1 LDTHALTDA
10 QLAGQR
16 LMAGFSGT
24 ELNTELRHLIR
35 EHKVG
40 GLILFSRNIQNP
52 PQVRH
57 LCRSIQAYARSCGQP
72 PLFIAVDQEGGRVAR
87 LKAPFTEFPGQPH
100 IRTAADAIR
109 FGDITGRELFDTGI
123 NMNMA
128 PVLDVA
134 PRDADSVMAGR
145 VFGHD
150 PAHAGQMGS
159 LVIYHLQKNGVLAV
173 GKHFPGIGRTT
184 LDSHRDLP
192 TLDCPLDG
200 LEAWDLL
207 PFKKAIEAQA
217 AGMMLSH
224 IRYTAIDPQWPASL
238 SPRVTALLRD
248 KLGYKGLVL
257 TDDLDMGAIANYY
270 DTRTAVRQLL
280 RAGVDM
286 ALICHPGPAIET
298 AIYEISAQMA
308 ADADLSA
315 RGRISAERVIQA
327 KAKLNGGA
335 I

>member
-1 LDTHALTDA
+1 
-10 QLAGQR
+10 
-16 LMAGFSGT
+16 MAGFSGT
-24 ELNTELRHLIR
+24 ELNTDLRYLIR
-35 EHKVG
+35 ELKVG
-40 GLILFSRNIQNP
+40 GVILFSRNIQTP
-52 PQVRH
+52 SQVRH
-57 LCRSIQAYARSCGQP
+57 LCRSIQDYAGSCGQP
-72 PLFIAVDQEGGRVAR
+72 PLFIAVDQEGGPVAR

-100 IRTAADAIR
+100 IRTSADAIR
-109 FGDITGRELFDTGI
+109 FGDITGRELFDVGI

-134 PRDADSVMAGR
+134 PEGAESVMAGR

-159 LVIYHLQKNGVLAV
+159 LVIRRLQKNRVLAV
-173 GKHFPGIGRTT
+173 GKHFPGIGKTT
-184 LDSHRDLP
+184 LDSHQDLP
-192 TLDCPLDG
+192 SLDCPLEV
-200 LEAWDLL
+200 LEAFDLL
-207 PFKKAIEAQA
+207 PFKKAIEAQV

-270 DTRTAVRQLL
+270 DIQTVVGQLL
-280 RAGVDM
+280 RAGVDI

-298 AIYEISAQMA
+298 AFSEISAQMA
-308 ADADLSA
+308 AGEDLSA
-315 RGRISAERVIQA
+315 KCRDSAERMI
-327 KAKLNGGA
+327 KLKREWRH
-335 I
+335 